1 MRQTERRA
9 EPRIATNFPGTLTIG
24 DTSVP
29 CVIQNMCNRGFLI
42 KNSRELPVGES
53 LHLSCELYP
62 AQRVECTVQVRHV
75 NAGSLGARVI
85 EMSEEARRLCRRY
98 LEEHRG
104 AAPKSGQP
112 R

>member
-1 MRQTERRA
+1 MRQPERRA
-9 EPRIATNFPGTLTIG
+9 EPRVATNFPGTLTIG

-42 KNSRELPVGES
+42 KNSRELPVGAS

-62 AQRVECTVQVRHV
+62 AQLVECTVQVRHV

-85 EMSEEARRLCRRY
+85 EMSDEAKALCRRF
-98 LEEHRG
+98 LEEQRT
-104 AAPKSGQP
+104 APRKS
-112 R
+112 